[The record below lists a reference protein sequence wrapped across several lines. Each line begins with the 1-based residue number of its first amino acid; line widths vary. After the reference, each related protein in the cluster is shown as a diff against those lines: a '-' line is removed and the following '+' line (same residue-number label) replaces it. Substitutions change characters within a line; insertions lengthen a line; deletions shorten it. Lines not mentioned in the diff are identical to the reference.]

1 MKCTVT
7 VEPITPSHSDER
19 GVITDLLNRNISHVG
34 LITTAKGAV
43 RGSHYH
49 LKSFQ
54 YSYVLTGS
62 FEVLTASVKSP
73 RRVTRY
79 VIRAG
84 ELISI
89 APRILHRF
97 TALTETLIVD
107 MISESREGGAYEK
120 DVIRVPFEDGVF
132 VLPARS
138 HGSTRL

>member
-1 MKCTVT
+1 MKRTVT
-7 VEPITPSHSDER
+7 VESIAPSHSDER

-49 LKSFQ
+49 LKSVQ
-54 YSYVLTGS
+54 YSYVLSGS

-73 RRVTRY
+73 RRVTRHE
-79 VIRAG
+79 VKAG

-89 APRILHRF
+89 APCTLHRF
-97 TALTETLIVD
+97 TALSETLMVD

-120 DVIRVPFEDGVF
+120 DVIRVPFEDGAF
-132 VLPARS
+132 VPPTRS
-138 HGSTRL
+138 HKNT